1 MPILARVQSADQE
14 IFPTNKS
21 EAMASKAIT
30 VIARAGWDM
39 PGMRMAC
46 KASHD
51 SKFEKEARKDNAI
64 RDASAEIALLRK
76 TKAVYIIKMVAFE
89 QLQLHWSEYCNA
101 PHTDDPDDWYWY
113 DYARECMDV
122 VHQHSLCTQCHRV
135 HGGSDTLMSTY
146 NLDDVRRPHQ
156 LLDHKKW
163 PCAHCPDPVASIG
176 NRLETPR
183 RQDTNGMRQGLVHML
198 RVATIAQESSQQ

>member
-1 MPILARVQSADQE
+1 
-14 IFPTNKS
+14 
-21 EAMASKAIT
+21 MASKAIT

-51 SKFEKEARKDNAI
+51 PKFEKEARKDNAI

-122 VHQHSLCTQCHRV
+122 VQHVPAVPRGTSGVRHEC
-135 HGGSDTLMSTY
+135 
-146 NLDDVRRPHQ
+146 LD
-156 LLDHKKW
+156 
-163 PCAHCPDPVASIG
+163 
-176 NRLETPR
+176 E
-183 RQDTNGMRQGLVHML
+183 NGVLF
-198 RVATIAQESSQQ
+198 ATVSCGTV